1 MPRCACFILLV
12 FLSTC
17 VFAQELITYKDGD
30 DVIAIGNRA
39 LYLRDSSRQ
48 FTLDD
53 VEKSDIQPKLIK
65 FDALVPNFGNTS
77 CAIWSIFKI
86 ENKTNQV
93 LYLEFG
99 KTIGDKVDFIFRDSA
114 GHLQTVKTGTFY
126 DRDTRDV
133 DDNFF
138 IFKIPPS
145 PQPTTYYLRVEST
158 SNISFPLSIGTARE
172 MFSKHRDEELG
183 YGLFMGIIL
192 TLVVYNL
199 FILLV
204 VRERVYAYYIAYLLV
219 SIIGY
224 DITAMGFGSEY
235 VWGNLGIGIY
245 INTINHVLISCVM
258 IFVLFFISSFLDL
271 SKRLP
276 NLYKSNLLVITLGCL
291 LIALQIILNNFF
303 TTSLIKS
310 YSVAVALYG
319 LGSISYAYIKGLK
332 PARLLLIG
340 WSFYILSLITYIGYV
355 IGLFP
360 YHHFTT
366 GSPMYGIALEALFF
380 SFALADRIR
389 ELRQEKAR
397 IQLENLALSQS
408 QNELLE
414 KVVYE
419 RTIEITAQNEEI
431 QAQNEELIT
440 LQEQLSFQNESLERQ
455 NAELLATWE
464 TIDQQNEVL
473 RMHTE
478 NLEVEVKKKARD
490 LYVSNQEL
498 VSHNNQ
504 LQQFSFITAHN
515 LRSPVARILGLI
527 NLLHLPYVDDQE
539 REFILYQIQKT
550 GYDLDQVI
558 KDLSVIL
565 DIKKGLTENYEAI
578 SIIETITKVKALLQ
592 TELERNNVQLTVT
605 VDIEDIVLGLT
616 AYLESIFF
624 NLLSNAIKYRSPERL
639 PHITISTKKSE
650 DHISIIISDNGL
662 GIDLENYENKLFGM
676 YQRFHFHTEGKGL
689 GLHLVKTQVESMG
702 GKISVESKLNIGTTF
717 TIMLATIK

>member
-1 MPRCACFILLV
+1 LLV
-12 FLSTC
+12 FFPTC
-17 VFAQELITYKDGD
+17 VHAQEIITYKNGDG
-30 DVIAIGNRA
+30 VIAIGNRA
-39 LYLRDSSRQ
+39 LYLKDSSRLL
-48 FTLDD
+48 TLDD
-53 VEKSDIQPKLIK
+53 LEKSDIQSKLIK
-65 FDALVPNFGNTS
+65 FDVLAPNFGNTS
-77 CAIWSIFKI
+77 CAIWSVFKI
-86 ENKTNQV
+86 ENKTNQI
-93 LYLEFG
+93 LYIEFR
-99 KTIGDKVDFIFRDSA
+99 KTIADKIDFFFRDSA
-114 GHLQTVKTGTFY
+114 GHLQTIKTGTFSN
-126 DRDTRDV
+126 RNTRDV

-138 IFKIPPS
+138 IFKIPPAH
-145 PQPTTYYLRVEST
+145 QPTTCYLRVEST
-158 SNISFPLSIGTARE
+158 SNISFPLSIGAARE

-199 FILLV
+199 FILLA
-204 VRERVYAYYIAYLLV
+204 VRERVYAYYLAYLLV

-224 DITAMGFGSEY
+224 DITAMGFGAEY
-235 VWGNLGIGIY
+235 IWGNLGIGFH
-245 INTINHVLISCVM
+245 INTINHVLITCVM
-258 IFVLFFISSFLDL
+258 IFVLFFISSFLGL
-271 SKRLP
+271 SKKLP
-276 NLYKSNLLVITLGCL
+276 TLYKSNLLVITIGFS
-291 LIALQIILNNFF
+291 LIALQILLNNFF
-303 TTSLIKS
+303 ITSLIKS
-310 YSVAVALYG
+310 FSIAVALYG
-319 LGSISYAYIKGLK
+319 LASITYAYKKGLR

-355 IGLFP
+355 VGLFP

-366 GSPMYGIALEALFF
+366 GAPMYGIALEALFF

-440 LQEQLSFQNESLERQ
+440 LQEQLSFQNESLEKQ

-490 LYVSNQEL
+490 LFVSNQEL

-578 SIIETITKVKALLQ
+578 SIIDTIHKVKALLQ
-592 TELERNNVQLTVT
+592 TELERNNVQLSIT
-605 VDIEDIVLGLT
+605 VDVEDIVLGLT

-639 PHITISTKKSE
+639 PHITISTKKNE
-650 DHISIIISDNGL
+650 DHISIIIGDNGL
-662 GIDLENYENKLFGM
+662 GIDMVNVENKLFGM

-702 GKISVESKLNIGTTF
+702 GKISVESELNTGTTF
-717 TIMLATIK
+717 TIMLATLK

>member
-1 MPRCACFILLV
+1 MPRCACLILLL

-17 VFAQELITYKDGD
+17 VYAQELITYKDGD
-30 DVIAIGNRA
+30 DVIVIGNRA
-39 LYLRDSSRQ
+39 LYLKDSSRRL
-48 FTLDD
+48 TIND
-53 VEKSDIQPKLIK
+53 VEKSDIQSKLIK
-65 FDALVPNFGNTS
+65 FDAIVPNFGNTS

-86 ENKTNQV
+86 ENKTNQI

-99 KTIGDKVDFIFRDSA
+99 KTIGDKVDFFFRDSA
-114 GHLQTVKTGTFY
+114 GNLQNIKTGTFY
-126 DRDTRDV
+126 DRHTRDV

-138 IFKIPPS
+138 IFKIPPT
-145 PQPTTYYLRVEST
+145 PHPTTCYLRVEST

-192 TLVVYNL
+192 TLVVYNF
-199 FILLV
+199 FILFA
-204 VRERVYAYYIAYLLV
+204 VREKVYSYYIAYLLV

-224 DITAMGFGSEY
+224 DITAMGFGAEY
-235 VWGNLGIGIY
+235 VWGNLGIGIH
-245 INTINHVLISCVM
+245 INTINHVLITCVM
-258 IFVLFFISSFLDL
+258 IFVLFFISTFLDL
-271 SKRLP
+271 PKKLP
-276 NLYKSNLLVITLGCL
+276 VLHKSNLLVITIGST
-291 LIALQIILNNFF
+291 LIALQILFNNFF
-303 TTSLIKS
+303 TTSSIKI
-310 YSVAVALYG
+310 YSVGVAIYG
-319 LGSISYAYIKGLK
+319 LVGISYAFAKGLK

-340 WSFYILSLITYIGYV
+340 WSFYVLSLIAYISYV
-355 IGLFP
+355 VGVLP

-366 GSPMYGIALEALFF
+366 GAPMYGIALEALFF

-440 LQEQLSFQNESLERQ
+440 LQEQLSFQNESLEKQ

-498 VSHNNQ
+498 VSHNIQ

-578 SIIETITKVKALLQ
+578 SIIETIHKVKALLQ
-592 TELERNNVQLTVT
+592 TELERNNVQLTVS
-605 VDIEDIVLGLT
+605 VDVEDIVLGLT

-639 PHITISTKKSE
+639 PHITISTKKNE

-662 GIDLENYENKLFGM
+662 GIDLANYENKLFGM

-702 GKISVESKLNIGTTF
+702 GKISVESELNIGTTF
-717 TIMLATIK
+717 TIVLATLK